1 MPIVSDLLPVFD
13 EICKRSARFINSC
26 LFSNSPLVRSIA
38 YYGVKNAK
46 FNSFLGSNAAFCC
59 KYFGWDYDNFVVGIV
74 RHNNTFFGTISG
86 KGSIENDRNRAV
98 AVLELMGL
106 KDGVFDVIFT
116 DGSVFSKDEVDVMLR
131 AVACD

>member
-1 MPIVSDLLPVFD
+1 VSDLLPVFD

-38 YYGVKNAK
+38 YFAVKNAK

-74 RHNNTFFGTISG
+74 RHNNNFFRDHYWQ
-86 KGSIENDRNRAV
+86 GSPENDRNRAA

-106 KDGVFDVIFT
+106 TDGVFDVVFT
-116 DGSVFSKDEVDVMLR
+116 DNSVLTKDEVNVMLR
-131 AVACD
+131 AVVCD